1 MLNKKAIAALAA
13 GATLVSGLAFAAPAM
28 AFECPANPP
37 LKSAA
42 KTDADAA
49 YTAYDEANTV
59 LGNMTV
65 SEDAAEPTVT
75 YPAGKTKADY
85 YTINNT
91 TKLVELKDAVSDLP
105 EKDAKKVRE
114 FAEKRNAHVNSSNA
128 YNAQQRKVSDL
139 QTKYLEKKYVLD
151 HCATPDPDKN
161 QEMID
166 KVYASKHNLDNKEAI
181 LNKKQKAF
189 DDALKS
195 LKSTTAKVEA
205 LTAVRDA
212 AKAALDKFDASGVKD
227 SATRTRLQDALDRA
241 QAHLDRVAGALVD
254 AKKAYDDALKDV
266 KKAVADYNEALQA
279 YKDVYN
285 EAVKMGIDPSALP
298 AIVTSDPLDP
308 KFPTVPGARD
318 LYAKALSGEFG
329 KAVQAAAK
337 KGQKEAKKGEAKK
350 EAGKK
355 GASAAAPAGA
365 KLDTKAAAA
374 ASAAPL
380 SKTGVTV
387 MFTALA
393 ASMLAGIGAAVRK
406 FRH

>member
-28 AFECPANPP
+28 AVEVKDCPVNKEEWNLKSKNEAIAAEAKTAWETAEAAVPAVPQEPQEPSKQEVKALYEADGNDGKLKMVNPINNADPANVAAAQAYVNQKNQYVADKANYDTKKAAATEAKNLY
-37 LKSAA
+37 LKA
-42 KTDADAA
+42 
-49 YTAYDEANTV
+49 
-59 LGNMTV
+59 LGNVATC
-65 SEDAAEPTVT
+65 
-75 YPAGKTKADY
+75 
-85 YTINNT
+85 
-91 TKLVELKDAVSDLP
+91 
-105 EKDAKKVRE
+105 
-114 FAEKRNAHVNSSNA
+114 SN
-128 YNAQQRKVSDL
+128 
-139 QTKYLEKKYVLD
+139 
-151 HCATPDPDKN
+151 PDPTQDQKN

-241 QAHLDRVAGALVD
+241 QAHLDRVAGALID

-266 KKAVADYNEALQA
+266 KKAVADYNVALQA

-298 AIVTSDPLDP
+298 PIVTADPLDP

-318 LYAKALSGEFG
+318 LYSKALKGEFG

-337 KGQKEAKKGEAKK
+337 KGQKEAKKD
-350 EAGKK
+350 AGKN
-355 GASAAAPAGA
+355 GAAAPAGA
-365 KLDTKAAAA
+365 KLDTKSAAA